1 MMRLG
6 CLGLNIERWCDGHVI
21 SAVCNITVFS
31 FALIDHRFVAPP
43 VLDCSAFRFYV
54 NHLLPSPP
62 PHRSSLSST
71 AGEAKIVTRRHHR
84 TPPVPSTPSTPP
96 RLALTSWVLPILGL
110 LRLAHQQIQVGGLTP
125 KKGGTEHLGLPVFN
139 SVADAKAETKANASV
154 IYVPPPFAA
163 AAIMEALEAELDLI
177 VCITEGIPQL
187 DMLIYHCRNCFNPG
201 KCKIGIMPG
210 YIHKPGR
217 IDIVSRSATLTY
229 EAVYQTNVVG
239 LDQSTCVG
247 IGGDPFNGTN
257 FVDCMRKFIVDHQS
271 EAKIKFDMCLMVV
284 VENGEELLSFLCI
297 ILITEIGG
305 TAEEDA
311 ATLIKW
317 EDSVNEK
324 YPHVVYEELC
334 KAYDF
339 EPDLTSGDNTD
350 DVEEELVTGLSR
362 VSWEK
367 VDVKDDNLHRKKQ
380 IEQRPPLS
388 VRYS

>member
-1 MMRLG
+1 ML
-6 CLGLNIERWCDGHVI
+6 LHSKL
-21 SAVCNITVFS
+21 FS
-31 FALIDHRFVAPP
+31 IPS
-43 VLDCSAFRFYV
+43 VLS
-54 NHLLPSPP
+54 
-62 PHRSSLSST
+62 
-71 AGEAKIVTRRHHR
+71 
-84 TPPVPSTPSTPP
+84 
-96 RLALTSWVLPILGL
+96 ILGL
-110 LRLAHQQIQVGGLTP
+110 PRLAHQQIQVGGLTP

-139 SVADAKAETKANASV
+139 SVADAKAETKANASI
-154 IYVPPPFAA
+154 IYVPPQFAA
-163 AAIMEALEAELDLI
+163 AVIMEALEAELDLI

-187 DMLIYHCRNCFNPG
+187 DMLIYHCRNCFN
-201 KCKIGIMPG
+201 
-210 YIHKPGR
+210 
-217 IDIVSRSATLTY
+217 
-229 EAVYQTNVVG
+229 VYQTNVVG

-257 FVDCMRKFIVDHQS
+257 FVDCMRKFIVDPQS
-271 EAKIKFDMCLMVV
+271 EAKIKFDMWISKITKVAI
-284 VENGEELLSFLCI
+284 LLYKLRSI

-324 YPHVVYEELC
+324 YPHFVYEELC

-388 VRYS
+388 VRYSRSERIATHKYVQSHIQLRPLNQSHFHQWWGLVARFPD